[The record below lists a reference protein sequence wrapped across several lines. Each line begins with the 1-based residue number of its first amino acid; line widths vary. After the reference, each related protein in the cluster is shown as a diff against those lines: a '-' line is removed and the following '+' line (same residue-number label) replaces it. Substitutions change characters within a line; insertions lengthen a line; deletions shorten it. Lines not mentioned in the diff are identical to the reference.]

1 MENYDFE
8 FIKERVL
15 EWGEKYI
22 KNKDGFIEMVKN
34 ERDIL
39 IYDLTFLNCLAQI
52 VVRDVSFAPYKCV
65 SFEAMTMDSRKS
77 MESGQPELIYFFY
90 DSEDTL
96 PDQVIEELDKGIE
109 YCIHYI
115 PDQLEATYI
124 GKKGSINCATKKKE
138 RYIHPD
144 DLTKADQILYQKD
157 VICISVQYQYLVV
170 RNDVGFIR
178 VLPEVFR
185 ESDRM

>member
-1 MENYDFE
+1 MENNNFI
-8 FIKERVL
+8 FIKEKVL
-15 EWGEKYI
+15 EWGENYI
-22 KNKDGFIEMVKN
+22 RNKEEFIELVKN
-34 ERDIL
+34 ERDLL
-39 IYDLTFLNCLAQI
+39 IYDLTFLHCLAQI
-52 VVRDVSFAPYKCV
+52 VVRDVLLAPYKCV
-65 SFEAMTMDSRKS
+65 SFEAMTLDSRKA

-96 PDQVIEELDKGIE
+96 ADQVIEELDQGIE

-124 GKKGSINCATKKKE
+124 GKKGSINCVTEKKE

-144 DLTKADQILYQKD
+144 DLMKADQMLCQKD

-170 RNDVGFIR
+170 RNDVGFLR
-178 VLPEVFR
+178 VLPEAFR